1 MENKEFELDPV
12 EARVL
17 GSLIEKEMTTP
28 EYYPLSLNALVNA
41 CNQKTN
47 REPVM
52 DLSED
57 DVEEALETLRARRLV
72 WQVKTQ
78 GSRVV
83 KYEQNLKQIADFS
96 KSETAI
102 LCMLL
107 LRGPQTAGELRT
119 RTNRLIEFHGLPA
132 VEHTLQNL
140 AEHEKGPFAVQLPL
154 RPGQKE
160 KRYAHLFFEPE
171 ESDAA
176 FRPPPAH
183 DSALETETATGRANR
198 SDRLEALEKKVENLS
213 RELEELKRRFVEFE
227 KQFE

>member
-17 GSLIEKEMTTP
+17 GSLMEKQMATP
-28 EYYPLSLNALVNA
+28 DYYPLSMNALVNA
-41 CNQKTN
+41 CNQRTN

-57 DVEEALETLRARRLV
+57 DVEEALESLRARRLV

-96 KSETAI
+96 KSETAL
-102 LCMLL
+102 LCVLL

-119 RTNRLIEFHGLPA
+119 RTSRLIEFHGLPA

-140 AEHEKGPFAVQLPL
+140 AEHEKGPFVIQLPL

-160 KRYAHLFFEPE
+160 SRFAHLFFEPD
-171 ESDAA
+171 ESDAVFKPTA
-176 FRPPPAH
+176 AS
-183 DSALETETATGRANR
+183 DSATETESDVAFR
-198 SDRLEALEKKVENLS
+198 SDRLEALEKKVEDLS